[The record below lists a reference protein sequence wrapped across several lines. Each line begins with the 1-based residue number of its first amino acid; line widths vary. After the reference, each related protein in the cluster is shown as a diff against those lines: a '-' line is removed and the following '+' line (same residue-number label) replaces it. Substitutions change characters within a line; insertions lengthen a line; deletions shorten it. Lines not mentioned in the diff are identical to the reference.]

1 MLDISGAI
9 IVVNCVLIIDVP
21 SLRPASK
28 QQHRRSRHI
37 QHREDD
43 DAAAVQMELAEA
55 AAAAAAAVG
64 NAAAAKRPPSR
75 LRSRSHSQHSLLAM
89 GAGGSRSRGVMILQ
103 NGRPL
108 RGLPSLIPIL
118 STLFHLEL
126 RILQGWKPFEASFA
140 TFRFDLASTFCEIPH
155 MYCT

>member
-55 AAAAAAAVG
+55 AAAAAAVG

-89 GAGGSRSRGVMILQ
+89 GAGGSRSRGVILQ

-140 TFRFDLASTFCEIPH
+140 TFRFDSASTFCEIPH